1 MSGFNRKCIYLTRV
15 VGNADLKIQSTARS
29 TLLSVSFK
37 ALMHFLV
44 GMPMASS
51 IARPSALGTKLDD
64 AAPAEGLL
72 EKFKRF

>member
-1 MSGFNRKCIYLTRV
+1 MLP
-15 VGNADLKIQSTARS
+15 
-29 TLLSVSFK
+29 VSFK

-44 GMPMASS
+44 AMPIASS

-64 AAPAEGLL
+64 AAPAEGLS